1 MPSPYTKCR
10 TLCDD
15 KTHLFSENPNKPEQ
29 VLKPASPLLCLEYN
43 PKDPHLLVGGCY
55 NGQLALFDTRKGSQ
69 SLEVT
74 PIEISHKEPV
84 HKIIFPSS
92 KTGLYNTLL
101 LTLIHYP
108 RLFSLLG
115 HASKNACNTLSFFLA
130 LLLTGSDVFSTSTDG
145 QVLWWDIR
153 KLVEPVETLP
163 LVFPGYKPDFT
174 LGGIVVEYE
183 STMVRVYVEGKRPSD

>member
-1 MPSPYTKCR
+1 MFLT
-10 TLCDD
+10 
-15 KTHLFSENPNKPEQ
+15 ENPNKPEHT
-29 VLKPASPLLCLEYN
+29 LHPSSPLLCLEYN

-69 SLEVT
+69 SLEAT
-74 PIEISHKEPV
+74 PIEISHKDPV

-92 KTGLYNTLL
+92 KTGIATVACSVCPPG
-101 LTLIHYP
+101 TRTHTRTHTHIHTHTH
-108 RLFSLLG
+108 S
-115 HASKNACNTLSFFLA
+115 HA
-130 LLLTGSDVFSTSTDG
+130 GSDVFSTSTDG

-163 LVFPGYKPDFT
+163 LEYAGYKSGLR

-183 STMVRVYVEGKRPSD
+183 STMVSHVTLPGYLLVLFYGTLIREVSFVFANSQ